1 MSGSSR
7 IDEQSPGW
15 PDGTGMVYFGMSP
28 WAGMWKSRHQLMTR
42 FSCSMPVLYVQPWVG
57 LRLLRSQMSGISK
70 ILTDVRRPLLE
81 KHEPNV
87 HVFNSPAYLPVS
99 RSPNLAPITQRL
111 WTGAVRRAARSI
123 GITRPIVWVSRP
135 ETGFVVGQMN
145 EQLSIYHVVDEY
157 AGYTGA
163 GGQARA
169 KLAGIEAVV
178 LDSVDLV
185 IAASPELERAKQGPG
200 RDIVVLE
207 NGVEPSEYAD
217 ARHSGLEPDDL
228 ADVSKPRIGYSG
240 LIGKRLD
247 LELIRKIALRRPDCS
262 VVLIGKVDA
271 RECEEGLAA
280 LESLPN
286 VYLLGEKPP
295 TEVAQYIVGFDIGLL
310 PYAIN
315 LETQHI
321 SPIKMYEY
329 WAAGKPVVATSIPA
343 AQRNRS
349 AVNVADS
356 HDEFL
361 SMINRILD
369 DPNQE
374 NPDHLIELAGRNSWQ
389 SRVER
394 VTAELSS
401 RIGDS

>member
-1 MSGSSR
+1 MGFEP
-7 IDEQSPGW
+7 DEVKYRW
-15 PDGTGMVYFGMSP
+15 PDGTGMIYFGMSP
-28 WAGMWKSRHQLMTR
+28 WVGMWKSRHQLMSR
-42 FSCSMPVLYVQPWVG
+42 FSRGMPVLYVQPWVG
-57 LRLLRSQMSGISK
+57 LRSLRSQASGISR
-70 ILTDVRRPLLE
+70 IFTDLGRPLLE
-81 KHEPNV
+81 KHDPNV

-99 RSPNLAPITQRL
+99 RSSVLAPITQRL
-111 WTGAVRRAARSI
+111 WTAAVRRAARSI

-135 ETGFVVGQMN
+135 ETGFVVGRMN

-163 GGQARA
+163 GGQAGA
-169 KLAGIEAVV
+169 KLADAEAVV
-178 LDSVDLV
+178 LDSVNLV
-185 IAASPELERAKQGPG
+185 VVASPELERAKQGSA
-200 RDIVVLE
+200 RDLVVLE

-217 ARHSGLEPDDL
+217 ARDSGLEPADL
-228 ADVSKPRIGYSG
+228 ADVSRPRIGYSG

-271 RECEEGLAA
+271 RECEAGLAA

-286 VYLLGEKPP
+286 VYLLGEKPAA
-295 TEVAQYIVGFDIGLL
+295 EVARYVIGFDIGLL

-343 AQRNRS
+343 ARRNRS
-349 AVNVADS
+349 AVNVAES
-356 HDEFL
+356 HNEFL
-361 SMINRILD
+361 SAIDRLLD
-369 DPNQE
+369 EPNQE
-374 NPDHLIELAGRNSWQ
+374 DPNRLIELAGRNSWQ
-389 SRVER
+389 SRVEH
-394 VTAELSS
+394 VAAELSS